1 MVWKTLRN
9 LNALFSMSKLQPIHI
24 DEHTVIYIE
33 AEDGLDLG
41 GSNGSLYHGT
51 AGNGAAS
58 NNGAEGEQTR
68 TSKGLLNRPSQ
79 AEQMTARVQTL
90 ENTIRY
96 YTTYMLNAFRSVA
109 IAEVKK
115 VTLEFGVNMSGMS
128 GIPYIASGTAGCNV
142 RVQVECA
149 FDEPSA
155 E

>member
-1 MVWKTLRN
+1 
-9 LNALFSMSKLQPIHI
+9 MSKLQPIHI

-33 AEDGLDLG
+33 AEDGLDLV

-51 AGNGAAS
+51 AGNDARS
-58 NNGAEGEQTR
+58 NGALGNGGVEGEQTR

-79 AEQMTARVQTL
+79 TEQMTARVQTL

-115 VTLEFGVNMSGMS
+115 VTLEFGVNMSGVS

-149 FDEPSA
+149 FDDPLA